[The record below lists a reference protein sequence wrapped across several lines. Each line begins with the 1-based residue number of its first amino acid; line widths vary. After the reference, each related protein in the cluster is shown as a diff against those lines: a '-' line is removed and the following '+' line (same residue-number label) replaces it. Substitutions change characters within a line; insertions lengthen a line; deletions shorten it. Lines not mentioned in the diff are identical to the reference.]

1 MSLHPLPRTMLALAT
16 VFAACKSDR
25 APAPAASA
33 PAMSAANST
42 PAPVTVIAT
51 DFKLDMPAKVS
62 AGAVTLRLVN
72 NGKELHQ
79 AQIVR
84 LDEGKTMAD
93 FQQAMKHEGPAPGW
107 VRFVG
112 GPNGVAPGQE
122 ATSTATLVP
131 GQYLVVCSIPGT
143 DGVPHIM
150 KGMIQPFEVT
160 GGTGATAGALL
171 VAEDTVRLADYS
183 FDTSRPLTPGRHT
196 ILVENTAAQ
205 PHELVLLRLAPGKTV
220 DDFGKWATT
229 GGMKGPPPAM
239 PLGGIGVID
248 AGGQG
253 VFTADLT
260 PGDYGLICFVPDA
273 KDGKLHL
280 MHGMVK
286 QIKVS

>member
-1 MSLHPLPRTMLALAT
+1 MLCAAGFRVIRHPPGAFMSLHPLPRTVLALAAL
-16 VFAACKSDR
+16 FAACKSDR

-33 PAMSAANST
+33 PAAPASTST
-42 PAPVTVIAT
+42 PAPVTVTAT
-51 DFKLDMPAKVS
+51 DFKLDIPAKMP
-62 AGAVTLRLVN
+62 AGAVTIRLVN

-79 AQIVR
+79 AQIIR
-84 LDEGKTMAD
+84 LDEGKTMGD
-93 FQQAMKHEGPAPGW
+93 FQQAVKHEGPPPGW

-122 ATSTATLVP
+122 ATSTATLIP
-131 GQYLVVCSIPGT
+131 GQYLVVCFIPGT

-220 DDFGKWATT
+220 DDFGKWA
-229 GGMKGPPPAM
+229 
-239 PLGGIGVID
+239 
-248 AGGQG
+248 
-253 VFTADLT
+253 
-260 PGDYGLICFVPDA
+260 
-273 KDGKLHL
+273 
-280 MHGMVK
+280 
-286 QIKVS
+286 

>member
-1 MSLHPLPRTMLALAT
+1 MSLHPLPRTVLALAALI
-16 VFAACKSDR
+16 AACKSER

-33 PAMSAANST
+33 PAASASPST
-42 PAPVTVIAT
+42 PAPVTVTAT
-51 DFKLDMPAKVS
+51 DFKLDIPAKVP
-62 AGAVTLRLVN
+62 AGAVTMRLVN

-79 AQIVR
+79 AQIIR

-93 FQQAMKHEGPAPGW
+93 FQQAMKHEGPPPGW

-112 GPNGVAPGQE
+112 GPNGVPPGQE
-122 ATSTATLVP
+122 TTSTATLVP
-131 GQYLVVCSIPGT
+131 GQYVVVCFIPGT
-143 DGVPHIM
+143 DGVPHAM
-150 KGMIQPFEVT
+150 KGMMQPFEVT
-160 GGTGATAGALL
+160 GGTGPTAGALL

-239 PLGGIGVID
+239 PLGGVGAMD
-248 AGGQG
+248 PGGQG

-280 MHGMVK
+280 VHGMMK